1 MAINPMQ
8 RRSNTALM
16 LGVLIGL
23 IITVIVAGVLYLQIN
38 KKDQE
43 LKKEKKARQT
53 VEVAKRDI
61 KANEEIKE
69 EDFEVAKVITG
80 ISQNNIVTRATIS
93 ELNSKQQSTDTKNN
107 NQNNTKKSANVFEVD
122 GKKTKQ
128 SFSGLLNNQ
137 ENKQNNNQNNTQNN
151 TQNTS
156 TTDTQTNVKE
166 NAIIAK
172 INIPKGTIITK
183 DMVSKKTSDIQKKD
197 TERIIEYNM
206 ISLPS
211 NLAEHDTIDVRLAL
225 PNGQD
230 YIVLSKKTVEKTD
243 ANSVWLKASE
253 DEISTMSSAIIDS
266 YILEGAKLYAV
277 SYSDPGIQKATKAFY
292 PSNAA
297 VAQLMKNGNP
307 NISKS
312 VKDEVYQGSVRQTIE
327 QIILQNNKNE
337 EKNTRINAGVQKDIK
352 TKEEKRKKYLEEL
365 NGTEEQ

>member
-53 VEVAKRDI
+53 IEVAKRDI

-69 EDFEVAKVITG
+69 EDFETAKVITG

-93 ELNSKQQSTDTKNN
+93 ELNSKKQSADIE
-107 NQNNTKKSANVFEVD
+107 QNIKKTGNTFNVD
-122 GKKTKQ
+122 AKKTKQ

-137 ENKQNNNQNNTQNN
+137 ENNQNNTQNN
-151 TQNTS
+151 NQNNQNTQT
-156 TTDTQTNVKE
+156 TTDTQSNAKE

-183 DMVSKKTSDIQKKD
+183 DMVSKKTSDIQKKE

-211 NLAEHDTIDVRLAL
+211 NLVENDTIDVRLAL